1 MHVIQ
6 DHLTS
11 ITPVPNNG
19 YKQESLEYNKIRNS
33 FREGIAFVYLLSWES
48 VLDSC
53 RTKHETSSDYRRVY
67 VIYSNNYNN
76 YSNNYNKKNNNDGN
90 INITTYLYHNHLQ

>member
-11 ITPVPNNG
+11 ITPIPNNG

-33 FREGIAFVYLLSWES
+33 SREGIAFVYLLSWES

-53 RTKHETSSDYRRVY
+53 RTKHETSSEARRVY
-67 VIYSNNYNN
+67 VIYSNNYN
-76 YSNNYNKKNNNDGN
+76 KKNNNDSN